1 MSVHG
6 YRQAVERHHKE
17 LARLQKEK
25 AQVARKLAD
34 ENRKAHAAADQA
46 GRTNSAATMRSK
58 LRTAQRH
65 EHNAAKHQQ
74 KLGEI
79 EGKISREESRLGRA
93 RKNLS
98 NAEDQ
103 ERKNEQRK
111 QERAD
116 RARAEQIGKIT
127 GTLNRHEELHDVAL
141 SAIRSLSNLP
151 EEIVVLV
158 LAANPRDQD
167 QLRLDEEVRSITEM
181 IRKSEHR
188 DAIRLES
195 RWATRPLDL
204 LQAVNELRPRVI
216 HFSGHGADD
225 DRLAFQ
231 GDGGLTKFV
240 TKEAMAQTLAAASS
254 GIQVAFFNACYSRGQ
269 AEAVVEHV
277 PMAIG
282 MSTSIGDEAARVFAA
297 QFYSA
302 IGFGLSV
309 GVAFQQAKA
318 ALMLEGIPEED
329 VPELFLAE
337 GLDADQMV
345 LVKPPEDTG
354 EKNQIVGDPNQGG
367 SPNSA

>member
-1 MSVHG
+1 VSVQG
-6 YRQAVERHHKE
+6 YGRAVTRHQKE
-17 LARLQKEK
+17 LSRLQREK
-25 AQVARKLAD
+25 AQVARKLGD

-46 GRTNSAATMRSK
+46 GRTKSAAIMRSK
-58 LRTAQRH
+58 LRTAKRH
-65 EHNAAKHQQ
+65 EDNAAKHQQ

-79 EGKISREESRLGRA
+79 EGKLSREQSRLVSA
-93 RKNLS
+93 RRNLS

-103 ERKNEQRK
+103 ERKKEQR
-111 QERAD
+111 EHNRD
-116 RARAEQIGKIT
+116 NRARAAQIGQIT
-127 GTLNRHEELHDVAL
+127 GTLNRHEKLHDVAL

-151 EEIVVLV
+151 KEIVVLV
-158 LAANPRDQD
+158 LAANPRDQH
-167 QLRLDEEVRSITEM
+167 QLRLDDEVRSITEM

-195 RWATRPLDL
+195 RWAARPLDL
-204 LQAVNELRPRVI
+204 LQAVNELRPRVV
-216 HFSGHGADD
+216 HFSGHGTHD
-225 DRLAFQ
+225 DRLAFH
-231 GDGGLTKFV
+231 GDEGLTKFV

-309 GVAFQQAKA
+309 GAAFRQAKA

-345 LVKPPEDTG
+345 LVKPPEPD
-354 EKNQIVGDPNQGG
+354 GG
-367 SPNSA
+367 NDN